1 MSIRISGSSVRGN
14 RHIQSDQPCQDAYA
28 AVCSENIW
36 GIAVADGLGSARHSD
51 AGARIAVDTAS
62 KVVIADFENPDIAVE
77 ERIRQAFLKARE
89 AVIKEANEREI
100 NPSEFASTLIVAFY
114 SDERITLGH
123 IGDGIAVG
131 TRKGQALLLSSPGDS
146 EYANETASLTQS
158 DWENQLR
165 ITPCFEI
172 DHVIIATDGCQGAL
186 AIKRGGSYQPHE
198 PFILPLLSFIEKK
211 ISANLNPESDITTL
225 LSSRKMQELSG
236 DDKTLVVIFREQIP
250 KAES

>member
-1 MSIRISGSSVRGN
+1 MNIRISGSSVRGN
-14 RHIQSDQPCQDAYA
+14 RHIQSEQPCQDAYA
-28 AVCSENIW
+28 VAYSKNGW
-36 GIAVADGLGSARHSD
+36 GIAVADGLGSAGHSD

-62 KVVIADFENPDIAVE
+62 KVVIADFECPDISVE

-89 AVIKEANEREI
+89 AVIKEASELEI
-100 NPSEFASTLIVAFY
+100 SPSEFASTLIVAFY
-114 SDERITLGH
+114 SGERITLGH

-131 TRKGQALLLSSPGDS
+131 TKKDQAVLLSSPGES
-146 EYANETASLTQS
+146 EYANETASLIQT

-186 AIKRGGSYQPHE
+186 AVKRDGRYQPHE
-198 PFILPLLSFIEKK
+198 PFILPLISFIERK
-211 ISANLNPESDITTL
+211 ISVNLSPEPDISTL
-225 LSSRKMQELSG
+225 LSSKKMQELSG
-236 DDKTLVVIFREQIP
+236 DDKTLVVIFREQVP